1 MKYAIIAAAILLAA
15 TSIAD
20 AKQWGRGN
28 RPAPGIGR
36 CGYNIALDCKGANK
50 KTGRITDGQSR
61 PWQPP
66 R

>member
-36 CGYNIALDCKGANK
+36 CGSS
-50 KTGRITDGQSR
+50 GRTIPDGFRYVWLIDTSHTRNVSNQAM
-61 PWQPP
+61 
-66 R
+66 

>member
-1 MKYAIIAAAILLAA
+1 MKYALIATAILLAA

-36 CGYNIALDCKGANK
+36 CGYNIALDCKGAK
-50 KTGRITDGQSR
+50 KTSRITDGQSR
-61 PWQPP
+61 PLQPT

>member
-20 AKQWGRGN
+20 AKQWGRGL

-36 CGYNIALDCKGANK
+36 CGYNIALDCKGAT